1 LLAKHVIKIDFNF
14 KNPEEN
20 DMTGFNSKRAFLYL
34 LMASVALSAVIG
46 IVVLIFGN
54 FGEFE
59 TKVLLT
65 TLTVTVT
72 SILGL
77 ACGAYLETGRGRVIP
92 IAGIV
97 VAVVSCVMWVYLV
110 WHGTV
115 NEDFYAQFLLSLTL
129 FSAMCAHISLLSL
142 ATLDKRFIWSRY
154 AFILTDS
161 VMTAY
166 LLFLIWN
173 DKWIDSDITPR
184 IIGVL
189 SIVVAAL
196 TLVTPVF
203 HKLSTGTTRSAAD
216 IDSEIEELKARIAD
230 LETQRAELS

>member
-1 LLAKHVIKIDFNF
+1 
-14 KNPEEN
+14 
-20 DMTGFNSKRAFLYL
+20 MTGFNSKRAFLYL
-34 LMASVALSAVIG
+34 LIASVALSAIIG
-46 IVVLIFGN
+46 IAVLIFGN

-97 VAVVSCVMWVYLV
+97 VAVISCVMWIFLV

-115 NEDFYAQFLLSLTL
+115 NEDFYAQILMSLTL
-129 FSAMCAHISLLSL
+129 FSATCAHISLLSL
-142 ATLDKRFIWSRY
+142 AILDSRFIWSRY
-154 AFILTDS
+154 AFIAADS
-161 VMTAY
+161 VLTAY

-173 DKWIDSDITPR
+173 DKWIDNDITPR
-184 IIGVL
+184 VIGVL

-196 TLVTPVF
+196 TLVTPIF
-203 HKLSTGTTRSAAD
+203 HKLSSSQSVAD
-216 IDSEIEELKARIAD
+216 IDSEIESLKNRIAE
-230 LETQRAELS
+230 LEAKRASLA

>member
-1 LLAKHVIKIDFNF
+1 
-14 KNPEEN
+14 
-20 DMTGFNSKRAFLYL
+20 MTGFNSKRAFLYL
-34 LMASVALSAVIG
+34 LIASVALSAIIG
-46 IVVLIFGN
+46 IAVLIFGN

-92 IAGIV
+92 IAGIF
-97 VAVVSCVMWVYLV
+97 VAIISCVMWIFLV

-115 NEDFYAQFLLSLTL
+115 NEDFYAQILMSLTL
-129 FSAMCAHISLLSL
+129 FSATCAHISLLSL
-142 ATLDKRFIWSRY
+142 AILDSRFIWSRY
-154 AFILTDS
+154 AFIAADS
-161 VMTAY
+161 VLTAY

-173 DKWIDSDITPR
+173 DKWIDNDITPR
-184 IIGVL
+184 VIGVL

-196 TLVTPVF
+196 TLVTPIF
-203 HKLSTGTTRSAAD
+203 HKLSSSQSVTD
-216 IDSEIEELKARIAD
+216 IDSEIESLKNRIAE
-230 LETQRAELS
+230 LEAKRASLA

>member
-1 LLAKHVIKIDFNF
+1 
-14 KNPEEN
+14 
-20 DMTGFNSKRAFLYL
+20 MTGFNSKRAFLYL
-34 LMASVALSAVIG
+34 LIASVALSAIIG
-46 IVVLIFGN
+46 IAVLIFGN

-92 IAGIV
+92 IAGIF
-97 VAVVSCVMWVYLV
+97 VAIISCVMWIFLV

-115 NEDFYAQFLLSLTL
+115 NEDFYAQILMSLTL
-129 FSAMCAHISLLSL
+129 FSATCAHISLLSL
-142 ATLDKRFIWSRY
+142 AILDSRFIWSRY
-154 AFILTDS
+154 AFIAADS
-161 VMTAY
+161 VLTAY

-173 DKWIDSDITPR
+173 DKWIDNDITPR
-184 IIGVL
+184 VIGVL

-196 TLVTPVF
+196 TLVTPIF
-203 HKLSTGTTRSAAD
+203 HKLSSSQSIEE
-216 IDSEIEELKARIAD
+216 IDSEIESLKNRIAE
-230 LETQRAELS
+230 LEAKRASLA

>member
-1 LLAKHVIKIDFNF
+1 
-14 KNPEEN
+14 
-20 DMTGFNSKRAFLYL
+20 MTGFNSKRAFLYL
-34 LMASVALSAVIG
+34 LIASVALSAIIG
-46 IVVLIFGN
+46 IAVLIFGN

-97 VAVVSCVMWVYLV
+97 VAVISCVMWIFLV

-115 NEDFYAQFLLSLTL
+115 NEDFYAQILMSLTL
-129 FSAMCAHISLLSL
+129 FSATCAHISLLSL
-142 ATLDKRFIWSRY
+142 AILDSRFIWSRY
-154 AFILTDS
+154 AFIAADS
-161 VMTAY
+161 VLTAY

-173 DKWIDSDITPR
+173 DKWIDNDITPR
-184 IIGVL
+184 VIGVL

-196 TLVTPVF
+196 TLVTPIF
-203 HKLSTGTTRSAAD
+203 HKLSSSQSVTD
-216 IDSEIEELKARIAD
+216 IDSEIESLKNRIAE
-230 LETQRAELS
+230 LEAKRAALT

>member
-1 LLAKHVIKIDFNF
+1 
-14 KNPEEN
+14 
-20 DMTGFNSKRAFLYL
+20 MTGFNSKRAFLYL
-34 LMASVALSAVIG
+34 LIASVALSAIIG
-46 IVVLIFGN
+46 IAVLIFGN

-97 VAVVSCVMWVYLV
+97 VAVISCVMWIFLV

-115 NEDFYAQFLLSLTL
+115 NEDFYAQILMSLTL
-129 FSAMCAHISLLSL
+129 FSATCAHISLLSL
-142 ATLDKRFIWSRY
+142 AILDSRFIWSRY
-154 AFILTDS
+154 AFIAADS
-161 VMTAY
+161 VLTAY

-173 DKWIDSDITPR
+173 DKWIDNDITPR
-184 IIGVL
+184 VIGVL

-196 TLVTPVF
+196 TLVTPIF
-203 HKLSTGTTRSAAD
+203 HKLSSSQSIEE
-216 IDSEIEELKARIAD
+216 IDSEIESLKNRIAE
-230 LETQRAELS
+230 LEAKRASLA

>member
-1 LLAKHVIKIDFNF
+1 
-14 KNPEEN
+14 
-20 DMTGFNSKRAFLYL
+20 MTGFNSKRAFLYL
-34 LMASVALSAVIG
+34 LIASVALSAIIG
-46 IVVLIFGN
+46 IAVLIFGN

-92 IAGIV
+92 IAGIG
-97 VAVVSCVMWVYLV
+97 VAVISCVMWIFLV

-115 NEDFYAQFLLSLTL
+115 NEDFYAQILMSLTL
-129 FSAMCAHISLLSL
+129 FSATCAHISLLSL
-142 ATLDKRFIWSRY
+142 AILDSRFIWSRY
-154 AFILTDS
+154 AFIAADS
-161 VMTAY
+161 VLTAY

-173 DKWIDSDITPR
+173 DKWIDNDITPR
-184 IIGVL
+184 VIGVL

-196 TLVTPVF
+196 TLVTPIF
-203 HKLSTGTTRSAAD
+203 HKLSSSQSVTD
-216 IDSEIEELKARIAD
+216 IDSEIESLKNRIAE
-230 LETQRAELS
+230 LEAKRASLA

>member
-1 LLAKHVIKIDFNF
+1 
-14 KNPEEN
+14 
-20 DMTGFNSKRAFLYL
+20 MTGFNSKRAFLYL
-34 LMASVALSAVIG
+34 LIASVALSAIIG
-46 IVVLIFGN
+46 IAVLIFGN

-97 VAVVSCVMWVYLV
+97 VAVISCVMWIFLV

-115 NEDFYAQFLLSLTL
+115 NEDFYAQILMSLTL
-129 FSAMCAHISLLSL
+129 FSATCAHISLLSL
-142 ATLDKRFIWSRY
+142 AILDSRFIWSRY
-154 AFILTDS
+154 AFIAADS
-161 VMTAY
+161 VLTAY

-173 DKWIDSDITPR
+173 DKWIDNDITPR
-184 IIGVL
+184 VIGVL

-196 TLVTPVF
+196 TLVTPIF
-203 HKLSTGTTRSAAD
+203 HKLSSSQSVTD
-216 IDSEIEELKARIAD
+216 IDSEIESLKNRIAE
-230 LETQRAELS
+230 LEAKRASLA